1 MNVLVIEDD
10 RRIADV
16 LEQGLLEDGHQ
27 VFITRRGDE
36 AYDLIASQHFDV
48 VVLDIM
54 LPGADGIEVLK
65 KVRAEKCDI
74 PILLLTARDSMPEIV
89 RGLDAGADDYIT
101 KPFQLEVLLARIRAV
116 GRRGQ
121 IAQLPQL
128 VVGTLTLD
136 RNQRIAH
143 RCDQS
148 IALTQREYA
157 LIELLMRRSP
167 QIVSRAQLVEAGWG
181 YDADVSDNNIDFH
194 VHSLRSK
201 LHIEGQGSIIRTVR
215 SVGYTMNESA

>member
-10 RRIADV
+10 RRIANV

-27 VFITRRGDE
+27 VYVTHRGDE
-36 AYDLIASQHFDV
+36 AHDLIASQHFDV

-65 KVRAEKCDI
+65 KVRTEKCDI

-121 IAQLPQL
+121 IAQLPEL

-136 RNQRIAH
+136 RTQRIAQ
-143 RCDQS
+143 RCSQS
-148 IALTQREYA
+148 ITLTQREYA
-157 LIELLMRRSP
+157 LLELMMRRSP

-181 YDADVSDNNIDFH
+181 YEADVSDNNIDFH
-194 VHSLRSK
+194 VHSLRAK
-201 LHIEGQGSIIRTVR
+201 LHIDGQASMIRTVR
-215 SVGYTMNESA
+215 SIGYTMNESA